1 MWLYQ
6 RDACGYSPA
15 LGALS
20 MADHTERSSRDAWYL
35 QYHISVSSVQ
45 GAPG

>member
-6 RDACGYSPA
+6 RAACGYSLA

-20 MADHTERSSRDAWYL
+20 MADQTERSSRDAWYL
-35 QYHISVSSVQ
+35 QCKVRRLKILC
-45 GAPG
+45 